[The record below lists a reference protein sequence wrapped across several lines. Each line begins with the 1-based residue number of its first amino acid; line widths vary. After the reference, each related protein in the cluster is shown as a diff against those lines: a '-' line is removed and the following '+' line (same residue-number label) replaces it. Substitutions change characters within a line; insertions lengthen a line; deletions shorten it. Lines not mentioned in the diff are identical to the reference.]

1 MDVSTQVNTAVST
14 AQIELTPSYY
24 LRINDDQS
32 ARIYLRITEG
42 RGAQFRFSTGY
53 SLNHVTHWNERT
65 EQIRSVAAELG
76 YDEVNVQLAKLLS
89 FVKNANLD
97 AKARGIIRTKAFY
110 AQVVNDF
117 RTTVERTHRSQFTI
131 GSAFTDFIEHSR
143 NHNSDITGA
152 RMRPSTLETY
162 ELTLRQIEHVSLSNQ
177 PLTEVDME
185 WYREFVSRSE
195 AGGRSNRPLSKNY
208 IGKHIKNIKR
218 VLAFKSEHGEEVN
231 PAYRSRGFKVLKE
244 ESTSVWLTLDE
255 LDTLRNLD
263 LSEQK
268 GLYRTRDLFLIG
280 CFTGLRVSDLQRLD
294 SSSRFSL
301 NGIECF
307 SLNQRKTGQ
316 RVAIPVHPVVKEI
329 LDRYGDAPPPSQHEQ
344 VMNRNLKRIGQQ
356 MELTQPERT
365 IITLGGQET
374 ASEHPKWS
382 LLTTHCARRS
392 FCTNNYLSGTDVLT
406 IMAISGHKTEKSFR
420 RYLKLGPEDYAQRM
434 AQTAFFNP

>member
-1 MDVSTQVNTAVST
+1 M
-14 AQIELTPSYY
+14 TPSYY
-24 LRINDDQS
+24 LRVNDDQS

-53 SLNHVTHWNERT
+53 SLNHASHWNERT
-65 EQIRSVAAELG
+65 EQIRSVGAELG
-76 YDEVNVQLAKLLS
+76 HDEVNVQLAKLRS
-89 FVKNANLD
+89 YVKNAHLE
-97 AKARGIIRTKAFY
+97 ARARGVSRTKAFY
-110 AQVVNDF
+110 TQVIDDF
-117 RTTVERTHRSQFTI
+117 RNDVERTHRPQSTI
-131 GSAFTDFIEHSR
+131 GSAFSEFIAHSR

-162 ELTLRQIEHVSLSNQ
+162 EVTLRQIEHVGLSGE
-177 PLTEVDME
+177 PVTGIDMD

-195 AGGRSNRPLSKNY
+195 ASGRSNRPLSKNY
-208 IGKHIKNIKR
+208 IGKHVKNIKR
-218 VLAFKSEHGEEVN
+218 VLAFKSEHGEEVH

-263 LSEQK
+263 LSGQS
-268 GLYRTRDLFLIG
+268 GLNRTRDLFLIG
-280 CFTGLRVSDLQRLD
+280 CYTGLRVSDLQRLD
-294 SSSRFSL
+294 ASSRFSL

-316 RVAIPVHPVVKEI
+316 RVAIPVHPVVKDI
-329 LDRYGDAPPPSQHEQ
+329 LQRNGDAPPPYQHEQ
-344 VMNRNLKRIGQQ
+344 VMNRNLKRIGQL

-365 IITLGGQET
+365 IITLGGRET
-374 ASEHPKWS
+374 ASERPKWS

-434 AQTAFFNP
+434 AQTTFFNP

>member
-1 MDVSTQVNTAVST
+1 M
-14 AQIELTPSYY
+14 TPSYY
-24 LRINDDQS
+24 LRVNEDQS

-53 SLNHVTHWNERT
+53 SLNHASHWNERT
-65 EQIRSVAAELG
+65 EQIRSVGAELG
-76 YDEVNVQLAKLLS
+76 HDEVNVQLAKLRS
-89 FVKNANLD
+89 YVKNAHLE
-97 AKARGIIRTKAFY
+97 AKARGVSRTKAFY
-110 AQVVNDF
+110 TQVIDDF
-117 RTTVERTHRSQFTI
+117 RNDVERTHRPQSTI
-131 GSAFTDFIEHSR
+131 GSAFSEFIAHSR
-143 NHNSDITGA
+143 SHNSDITGA

-162 ELTLRQIEHVSLSNQ
+162 EVTLRQIEHVGLSGD
-177 PLTEVDME
+177 PVTEIDME

-195 AGGRSNRPLSKNY
+195 AGGRGNRPLSKNY
-208 IGKHIKNIKR
+208 IGKHVKNIKR
-218 VLAFKSEHGEEVN
+218 VLAFTSEHGEDVH

-263 LSEQK
+263 LSGQS
-268 GLYRTRDLFLIG
+268 GLNRTRDLFLIG
-280 CFTGLRVSDLQRLD
+280 CYTGLRVSDLQRLD
-294 SSSRFSL
+294 ASSRFSL
-301 NGIECF
+301 NGVECF

-316 RVAIPVHPVVKEI
+316 RVAIPVHPVVKDI
-329 LDRYGDAPPPSQHEQ
+329 LDRNGDTPPPSQHEQ
-344 VMNRNLKRIGQQ
+344 VMNRNLKRIGQL

-365 IITLGGQET
+365 IITLGGRET
-374 ASEHPKWS
+374 ASERPKWS

-434 AQTAFFNP
+434 AQTAFFNA